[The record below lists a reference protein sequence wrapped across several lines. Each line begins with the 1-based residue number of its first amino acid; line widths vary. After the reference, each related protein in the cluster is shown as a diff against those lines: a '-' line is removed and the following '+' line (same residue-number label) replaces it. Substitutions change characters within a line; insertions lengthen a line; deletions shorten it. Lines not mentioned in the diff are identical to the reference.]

1 MAIADCSTAL
11 VLTGGG
17 ARAAY
22 QAGVLKALAEKGQC
36 RFPIITGVS
45 AGAINATYLASVT
58 EKPIESAQHLCEAW
72 NDLQIEEVFRSD
84 LSAIGRSLILWAWM
98 LIRGSGGHTVPVR
111 GIVDTTPLRNYLQR
125 RIRTGGIQSNL
136 EQGKLDALAISAT
149 NYHTGQT
156 ITFVHTKEEFQ
167 PWVRAGRRAVQAQ
180 ITIDHVLASSALP
193 IVFPAVPVNGVYYGD
208 GSVRQTAPLSPA
220 IHMGADRI
228 LAISVR
234 YPRDPV
240 EETEIQVHGYPPP
253 AQILGMLMNSIF
265 LDSLEADAE
274 RLRGTNQIISHYA
287 SSAQPP

>member
-1 MAIADCSTAL
+1 
-11 VLTGGG
+11 
-17 ARAAY
+17 
-22 QAGVLKALAEKGQC
+22 
-36 RFPIITGVS
+36 
-45 AGAINATYLASVT
+45 
-58 EKPIESAQHLCEAW
+58 
-72 NDLQIEEVFRSD
+72 
-84 LSAIGRSLILWAWM
+84 
-98 LIRGSGGHTVPVR
+98 
-111 GIVDTTPLRNYLQR
+111 
-125 RIRTGGIQSNL
+125 NL

-193 IVFPAVPVNGVYYGD
+193 IVFPAVPVNGVYDGH